1 MTTNAQTIAISLLK
15 TARPRQW
22 VKNLSLFAALFFA
35 GYLFI
40 PTYFYAVF
48 WAFLIFTLATSS
60 VYIVNDIIDAP
71 GDRRHPFKK
80 KRPIA
85 SRQLPIPVAVFAA
98 LVGFTASLFL
108 AWNLNIFLF
117 SIVLF
122 YTLLHFGYTFW
133 FKHVPILDVLTIA
146 TGFVLRVYAGAA
158 VVNLHMSVWF
168 LFTVVSLAL
177 FMAVGKRQS
186 ERTLIQGVV
195 GSLHG
200 QRNTLSIYAA
210 RPPDIYT
217 GMFANATWLSYALF
231 SFNYTPFTPTGR
243 LLTLYTIL
251 PRTFTNAKLMM
262 ATVPLVI
269 YGVMRYLQLVYE
281 QNKGE
286 SPERVLLSDK
296 PLITAVLFY
305 ILISLVIIYWLS

>member
-98 LVGFTASLFL
+98 IVGFTASLFL

-186 ERTLIQGVV
+186 DRTLIQGVV

-200 QRNTLSIYAA
+200 QRNTLTSYTG
-210 RPPDIYT
+210 RLLDIYT
-217 GMFANATWLSYALF
+217 GMFANATWLTYALF
-231 SFNYTPFTPTGR
+231 TFQNEFARPDERFGSLFAVLPKTLHTQK
-243 LLTLYTIL
+243 LLMLTL
-251 PRTFTNAKLMM
+251 PF
-262 ATVPLVI
+262 VI
-269 YGVMRYLQLVYE
+269 FGVMRYLQLVYE
-281 QNKGE
+281 DNEGE
-286 SPERVLLSDK
+286 SPELVLLRDK
-296 PLITAVLFY
+296 LLLTTVFAFGASVMI
-305 ILISLVIIYWLS
+305 IIYGLS